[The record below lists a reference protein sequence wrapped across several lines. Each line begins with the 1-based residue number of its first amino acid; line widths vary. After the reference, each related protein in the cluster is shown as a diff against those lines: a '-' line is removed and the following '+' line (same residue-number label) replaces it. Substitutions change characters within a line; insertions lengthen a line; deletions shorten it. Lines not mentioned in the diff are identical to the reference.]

1 MIEIF
6 ANIDKEVKDTAE
18 IAWQLA
24 LSHEKPID
32 AAEFLNIVTE
42 YYKKTYSEEEI
53 EFLQFYFQMKLEMM
67 KK

>member
-6 ANIDKEVKDTAE
+6 TNISEEVKDTAE
-18 IAWQLA
+18 MAWQLA